1 MREVKLLRKTRTTA
15 RYATRTNVTRR
26 KTVLKKRR
34 WKSGHKKGTKAYTF
48 VIPSKQ
54 LMSQAKDGVENGAE
68 NGMSD
73 APSHRGGSQRP
84 MLSVIIPAMNEE
96 KRIGAVVR
104 EALRICRDAEVLVVV
119 NGSTDGTANAAKRAG
134 ARVLTYAEALGHDGG
149 RKVGAA
155 EARGQVLLFTDADI
169 AIPAEHLAP
178 YVKAVLNGTDVAL
191 NDYHGPVTHHPVHPV
206 VEAKHMLNSILARS
220 DLRGASMT
228 AIPHA
233 ISRKGL
239 EVMGISSLE
248 VPPLAQAKAVI
259 GGLRVRAVHHV
270 PVGRMNA
277 VRIKKRS
284 GPDPLSQVVLNDH
297 MAAIKWITDTLG
309 PRGGYTDLKRVRNL
323 AR

>member
-1 MREVKLLRKTRTTA
+1 
-15 RYATRTNVTRR
+15 
-26 KTVLKKRR
+26 
-34 WKSGHKKGTKAYTF
+34 
-48 VIPSKQ
+48 
-54 LMSQAKDGVENGAE
+54 
-68 NGMSD
+68 
-73 APSHRGGSQRP
+73 
-84 MLSVIIPAMNEE
+84 MNEE
-96 KRIGAVVR
+96 KKIGAVVR

-119 NGSTDGTANAAKRAG
+119 NGSTDGTAKAAKRAG

-178 YVKAVLNGTDVAL
+178 YVKAVLKGTDVAL

-239 EVMGISSLE
+239 EVIGISSLE

-284 GPDPLSQVVLNDH
+284 GADPLSQVVLNDH

>member
-1 MREVKLLRKTRTTA
+1 M
-15 RYATRTNVTRR
+15 
-26 KTVLKKRR
+26 
-34 WKSGHKKGTKAYTF
+34 
-48 VIPSKQ
+48 P
-54 LMSQAKDGVENGAE
+54 QAKDGVENGAE
-68 NGMSD
+68 IGMND
-73 APSHRGGSQRP
+73 ASPHGGDTHRP
-84 MLSVIIPAMNEE
+84 LLSVIIPAMNEE
-96 KRIGAVVR
+96 KTIGAVVR
-104 EALRICRDAEVLVVV
+104 EALRICRDAEVLVIV
-119 NGSTDGTANAAKRAG
+119 NGSTDSTANVAKRAG
-134 ARVLTYAEALGHDGG
+134 ARVLTYEEALGHDGG
-149 RKVGAA
+149 RKAGAA
-155 EARGQVLLFTDADI
+155 AARGQVLLFTDADI

-178 YVKAVLNGTDVAL
+178 YVQAVLKGTDVAL
-191 NDYHGPVTHHPVHPV
+191 NDYHGPVNHNPVHPV

-233 ISRKGL
+233 LSRNGL
-239 EVMGISSLE
+239 EIIGISSLE

-297 MAAIKWITDTLG
+297 LAAIRWITDTLG
-309 PRGGYTDLKRVRNL
+309 PRGGYTDLQRVRNL

>member
-1 MREVKLLRKTRTTA
+1 MLRKTRTTA
-15 RYATRTNVTRR
+15 RYATQSKMTRR
-26 KTVLKKRR
+26 KAVLKKRR

-48 VIPSKQ
+48 IIPSTQ
-54 LMSQAKDGVENGAE
+54 QMPEEKDGAKNGTENGAE
-68 NGMSD
+68 HGVRYPSPHGED
-73 APSHRGGSQRP
+73 AQRP

-96 KRIGAVVR
+96 KTIGAVVR
-104 EALRICRDAEVLVVV
+104 EALRISRDAEVLVIV
-119 NGSTDGTANAAKRAG
+119 NGSTDGTANAAQRAG
-134 ARVLTYAEALGHDGG
+134 ARVLTFAEALGHDGG

-155 EARGQVLLFTDADI
+155 AARGQVLLFTDADI

-178 YVKAVLNGTDVAL
+178 YVQAVLKGTDVAL
-191 NDYHGPVTHHPVHPV
+191 NDYHGPITRSPVHPV

-233 ISRKGL
+233 LSRHGL
-239 EVMGISSLE
+239 DVIGISSLE

-259 GGLRVRAVHHV
+259 GGLQVRAVHHV

-277 VRIKKRS
+277 IRIKKRT

-297 MAAIKWITDTLG
+297 LAAIRWITDTLG
-309 PRGGYTDLKRVRNL
+309 PRGGYSDLHRVRSL

>member
-1 MREVKLLRKTRTTA
+1 MLRKTRTKA
-15 RYATRTNVTRR
+15 RFATQSKVRRR
-26 KTVLKKRR
+26 KTVLKKRSL
-34 WKSGHKKGTKAYTF
+34 KAGQKKGTKAYSF
-48 VIPSKQ
+48 VISPKQ
-54 LMSQAKDGVENGAE
+54 QMLQAKDGAKNEAE
-68 NGMSD
+68 NGIENGIRDSSPHGD
-73 APSHRGGSQRP
+73 DSQRP

-96 KRIGAVVR
+96 KTIGAVVR

-119 NGSTDGTANAAKRAG
+119 NGSTDGTANVAKRAG

-155 EARGQVLLFTDADI
+155 AARGQVLLFTDADI

-178 YVKAVLNGTDVAL
+178 YVQAVLKGTDVAL
-191 NDYHGPVTHHPVHPV
+191 NDYHGPVTRSPIHPV

-233 ISRKGL
+233 LSRHGL
-239 EVMGISSLE
+239 EVIGISSLE
-248 VPPLAQAKAVI
+248 VPPLAQAKALI

-270 PVGRMNA
+270 PVGRLNA

-284 GPDPLSQVVLNDH
+284 GPDPLSPVVLNDH
-297 MAAIKWITDTLG
+297 LVAIRWITDTLG
-309 PRGGYTDLKRVRNL
+309 PRGGHTDLQRVRSL

>member
-1 MREVKLLRKTRTTA
+1 MKLLRKTRTTA
-15 RYATRTNVTRR
+15 RYATQSNGTRR

-34 WKSGHKKGTKAYTF
+34 GKSGNKKGTKAYSF
-48 VIPSKQ
+48 VIPSRQ
-54 LMSQAKDGVENGAE
+54 LMSQVKDGVENGAV

-73 APSHRGGSQRP
+73 APVHKEGSQGP
-84 MLSVIIPAMNEE
+84 VLSVIIPAMNEE
-96 KRIGAVVR
+96 KTIGAVVR
-104 EALRICRDAEVLVVV
+104 EALRICHDAEVLVIV

-149 RKVGAA
+149 RKVGA
-155 EARGQVLLFTDADI
+155 EAACGQVLLFTDADI
-169 AIPAEHLAP
+169 AIPAEHFAP
-178 YVKAVLNGTDVAL
+178 YVKAVLKGTDVAL
-191 NDYHGPVTHHPVHPV
+191 NDYHGPVTHRPVHPV

-233 ISRKGL
+233 ISRKAL

-277 VRIKKRS
+277 VRIKKRN